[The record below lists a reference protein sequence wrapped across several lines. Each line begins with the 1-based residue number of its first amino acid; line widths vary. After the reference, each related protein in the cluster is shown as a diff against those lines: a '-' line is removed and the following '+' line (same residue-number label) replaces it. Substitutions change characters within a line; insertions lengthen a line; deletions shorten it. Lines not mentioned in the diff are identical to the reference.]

1 MSARSLRV
9 ALVVGSLLALQLILL
24 NELSIGTVHPDL
36 VWTLPLAAGLLGGAR
51 FGALFGFGVGLLFDL
66 ALPTPFGLTA
76 LVCCLVGAVIGKF
89 AERGMDAQVGPMI
102 PVFATLSS
110 AAAVL
115 AFPVLAIVIGNS
127 DLVQAPLLAIVA
139 VVAFT
144 NALLAIPVVGM
155 LRWAGGREGF
165 GTSLKAQ
172 PAW

>member
-1 MSARSLRV
+1 MSARSVRIG
-9 ALVVGSLLALQLILL
+9 LVVSSLLALQLVLF
-24 NELSIGTVHPDL
+24 NELSLGSVHPDL

-66 ALPTPFGLTA
+66 SLPTPFGLTA
-76 LVCCLVGAVIGKF
+76 LVCCLVGAVMGKL

-102 PVFATLSS
+102 PVFAALSS
-110 AAAVL
+110 AGALL
-115 AFPVLAIVIGNS
+115 AYPLLAIVIGNR
-127 DLVQAPLLAIVA
+127 DLMRAPLLAIVA

-144 NALLAIPVVGM
+144 NALLAVPVVSM